1 MTINDK
7 SRVTERKEA
16 IRQAPAYQEYA
27 SDILADMRYRKMSLA
42 ERGIWDTL
50 RKECW
55 VNKSLPADI
64 DELSKLL
71 RVPSQELESA
81 LTENVRSFFLISN
94 DHIVCPE
101 LDKYREQLEIQRQKK
116 STGGKLGGEVTQQKR
131 RKSEAMLEATLKDDL
146 KPLRRDELIR
156 EVGSREEVNRVFNNV
171 PTDEWV
177 KNYDNA
183 SDAF

>member
-1 MTINDK
+1 M
-7 SRVTERKEA
+7 TERKEA

-27 SDILADMRYRKMSLA
+27 SDILADMRYRKMSLC

-55 VNKSLPADI
+55 VNKALPADI

-71 RVPSQELESA
+71 RISTQELQSA

-116 STGGKLGGEVTQQKR
+116 STGGKLGGETTQQKR
-131 RKSEAMLEATLKDDL
+131 RKNEAMLEANLKDDL
-146 KPLRRDELIR
+146 EPLRRGELIR

-171 PTDEWV
+171 STDEWV

-183 SDAF
+183 SEAF

>member
-1 MTINDK
+1 M
-7 SRVTERKEA
+7 SERKEA

-71 RVPSQELESA
+71 RVPSQELEIA

-94 DHIVCPE
+94 DYLVCPE

-116 STGGKLGGEVTQQKR
+116 STGGKLGGEITQQKR
-131 RKSEAMLEATLKDDL
+131 RKNEAKLEANFKDDL
-146 KPLRRDELIR
+146 KPLSRGELIR
-156 EVGSREEVNRVFNNV
+156 RVGSRDEVNRVINTV
-171 PTDEWV
+171 TTDEWV
-177 KNYDNA
+177 NDYENA

>member
-1 MTINDK
+1 M
-7 SRVTERKEA
+7 TERKEA

-27 SDILADMRYRKMSLA
+27 SDILADMRYRKMSLC

-55 VNKSLPADI
+55 VNKALPADI
-64 DELSKLL
+64 HELSKLL
-71 RVPSQELESA
+71 RISTQELQRA
-81 LTENVRSFFLISN
+81 LTENVRSFFLISD

-101 LDKYREQLEIQRQKK
+101 LDRYREQLEIQRQKK
-116 STGGKLGGEVTQQKR
+116 STGGKLGGETTQLKR
-131 RKSEAMLEATLKDDL
+131 RKNEAKLEASLKDDL

-156 EVGSREEVNRVFNNV
+156 GVGSRDEVNRAINTVS
-171 PTDEWV
+171 TDEWV
-177 KNYDNA
+177 KDYDNA